1 MEAIF
6 TEKELVKLYQNN
18 AENYITVYNK
28 IEEVGK
34 GFSLINEDDTKEVER
49 LWTIINRLHQRA
61 MIYSNAMRKYAK
73 MLDFYKFHK

>member
-1 MEAIF
+1 MI
-6 TEKELVKLYQNN
+6 KLYQNN

-34 GFSLINEDDTKEVER
+34 GFSLINDDDTKEVER
-49 LWTIINRLHQRA
+49 LWTQINRLHQRA

-73 MLDFYKFHK
+73 MLGDLKMNERTK

>member
-1 MEAIF
+1 MKPIF

-18 AENYITVYNK
+18 AANYSTIYSK

-34 GFSLINEDDTKEVER
+34 GFSLMDGNDTKEAER

-73 MLDFYKFHK
+73 MLGDLK